1 MLYNIKIVYIFA
13 KRSKDMEF
21 DDITGDGRIWA
32 VRYDGD
38 DENILTILFRK
49 WNDIDWLSDFFIRNR
64 LDLESFFHI
73 TDFRIAVYDTLRD
86 ASELESIILDF
97 DSNTDYERFFR
108 PLENSRI
115 SEMCLGREKAKG
127 KRIRRH
133 DSWLRVYA
141 LKFEINSYL
150 ITGGSIKLTRTMQER
165 EHTDLELRR
174 LNMVRD
180 HLIGMGV
187 TNLDGFNDLITE

>member
-1 MLYNIKIVYIFA
+1 MMKISLLYCFGNGMTLIGCLI
-13 KRSKDMEF
+13 SLSE
-21 DDITGDGRIWA
+21 TCWIW
-32 VRYDGD
+32 
-38 DENILTILFRK
+38 
-49 WNDIDWLSDFFIRNR
+49 SH
-64 LDLESFFHI
+64 FFHI

-141 LKFEINSYL
+141 LKFETNSYL
-150 ITGGSIKLTRTMQER
+150 ITGGSIKLTRAMQER

-180 HLIGMGV
+180 YLIGAGI
-187 TNLDGFNDLITE
+187 TDLDGFNDLITE

>member
-1 MLYNIKIVYIFA
+1 MI
-13 KRSKDMEF
+13 
-21 DDITGDGRIWA
+21 
-32 VRYDGD
+32 
-38 DENILTILFRK
+38 
-49 WNDIDWLSDFFIRNR
+49 
-64 LDLESFFHI
+64 
-73 TDFRIAVYDTLRD
+73 LRD

-180 HLIGMGV
+180 HLIGSGV
-187 TNLDGFNDLITE
+187 TDLDGFNDLITE